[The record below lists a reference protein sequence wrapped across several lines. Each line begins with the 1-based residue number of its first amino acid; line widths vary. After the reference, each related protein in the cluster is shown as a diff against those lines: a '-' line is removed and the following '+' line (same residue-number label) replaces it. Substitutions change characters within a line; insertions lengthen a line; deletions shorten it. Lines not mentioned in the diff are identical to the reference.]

1 MVARKRLRKHQKA
14 SKRRS
19 SLSSAANLASTYRI
33 PGVGVSNSNT
43 SGGGGGG
50 TTGLGLDVD
59 DDSMIN
65 DVRQVNNLN
74 PFSSLIP
81 GFNKGLATAK
91 VD

>member
-1 MVARKRLRKHQKA
+1 MVARKRLRKHQKP

-19 SLSSAANLASTYRI
+19 SLSTAANLASTYRM
-33 PGVGVSNSNT
+33 P
-43 SGGGGGG
+43 GGGGGGSSGNNGGSGG

-65 DVRQVNNLN
+65 DVRQVNNLT

-81 GFNKGLATAK
+81 GFNKGFATAK